1 MNETDL
7 RSGIRVSKNHPRIRF
22 RGALDSLEADILE
35 AQATAARMN
44 KNDYLIALGE
54 VLEFVRELMSAE
66 VNERPVK
73 QVKLFGLS
81 LEELHEQSHRVR
93 EVFGFHHPLPV
104 YTMGAFALRLNTLRA
119 RIRETELIAAN
130 TFSGEAET
138 GRDDIVLALNWLS
151 AAVYWLF
158 CRNIKEN

>member
-1 MNETDL
+1 
-7 RSGIRVSKNHPRIRF
+7 
-22 RGALDSLEADILE
+22 LDSLEADILE
-35 AQATAARMN
+35 AQAAAAQMN
-44 KNDYLIALGE
+44 KGYYLTALGE

-73 QVKLFGLS
+73 QVNLFGLS
-81 LEELHEQSHRVR
+81 LEELHEQSHRVQ

-104 YTMGAFALRLNTLRA
+104 YTMGDLALKLNTLRT

-138 GRDDIVLALNWLS
+138 GRDDIVLALNRLS

-158 CRNIKEN
+158 CRNVKDGF